1 MSSNEI
7 ISVRDYFKT
16 KPVIRVWLFGSHA
29 RGEETPNSDIDL
41 LVVFD
46 HDHAD
51 IGLMEYAKM
60 INELSEKLGKP
71 VDIVEEGTV
80 LPFAKQSA
88 EKDKKLIYE
97 RVG

>member
-51 IGLMEYAKM
+51 IGLMEHAKM

-71 VDIVEEGTV
+71 VDIVEEGTL